1 MPAGPAA
8 DVVVDVA
15 GGAVLPGLHDHH
27 VHLMAMAAA
36 RQSVDVAAAGLA
48 GLRAAPGTDWVRA
61 VGYHESLAGP
71 LDRDRLDALVP
82 ERPVR
87 VQHRSGQLWVL
98 NSEALRR
105 VDVDSL
111 TGDGI
116 ERDAAGRATGRLYRM
131 DDELRRRIGGAVP
144 DVGAAAAELAAHGI
158 TAVTDLTAATDA
170 AALQSL
176 ATAAGADG
184 FPLAVAVTG
193 AAPLAELDVGLP
205 RGPVKVVLDDARLPA
220 LDDLVADFRRA
231 RRAGRSIAV
240 HCVTRAELV
249 LALAAWDVVGAR
261 PGDRVEHGA
270 VIPAELLADLRERG
284 LVVVTQ
290 PSFVTA
296 RGDQYRRDVDA
307 ADRPHLWRC
316 GSLLAAGIGVAGS
329 SDAPYGDPDPWRAV
343 VAARDRSDRR
353 RARCSVPASGSPRR
367 APSTSTSP
375 HSTIPPAR
383 RGASCRAHPP
393 TCACSPCRSRWRSPT
408 RRRPTCGRRSG
419 PASWSPARCDPRTV
433 SVIRPD
439 RAASR

>member
-1 MPAGPAA
+1 MRCADGLVTHVGPAA
-8 DVVVDVA
+8 PAADAVVDVA
-15 GGAVLPGLHDHH
+15 GAAVLPGLHDHH

-36 RQSVDVAAAGLA
+36 RQSVDVAADGLA
-48 GLRAAPGTDWVRA
+48 GLRAAPGDGWVRA

-71 LDRDRLDALVP
+71 LDRDRLDALVLD
-82 ERPVR
+82 RPVR

-105 VDVDSL
+105 VDVESL

-116 ERDAAGRATGRLYRM
+116 ERDTSGRATGRLYRM

-144 DVGAAAAELAAHGI
+144 DVAAAAAELAAHGI
-158 TAVTDLTAATDA
+158 TAVTDLTAATDP
-170 AALQSL
+170 AALLSL
-176 ATAAGADG
+176 ANAAEADG
-184 FPLAVAVTG
+184 FPLTVAVTG
-193 AAPLAELDVGLP
+193 AAPLADLDAGLP

-231 RRAGRSIAV
+231 RRADRSIAV

-307 ADRPHLWRC
+307 VDRPHLWRC

-329 SDAPYGDPDPWRAV
+329 SDAPYGDPNPWRAV
-343 VAARDRSDRR
+343 VAARDRVTPSGAVLGAGERITAARALDLYLTPLDDPAGATRR
-353 RARCSVPASGSPRR
+353 VAPGAPADLCVLAVPLEVAL
-367 APSTSTSP
+367 ADPSTRNVRA
-375 HSTIPPAR
+375 TI
-383 RGASCRAHPP
+383 RGGVVVAGSL
-393 TCACSPCRSRWRSPT
+393 
-408 RRRPTCGRRSG
+408 
-419 PASWSPARCDPRTV
+419 
-433 SVIRPD
+433 
-439 RAASR
+439 